1 MHCYCAGPSTGTLQ
15 YLDRQPVTTR
25 TDATHR
31 MVDPSRSVTSGVQP
45 LGRAMDRSFCHIQQQ
60 EGPAVH
66 ISITGSLGSLHW
78 CSVEPY
84 EPDGHC
90 VCLPTIQNH
99 PNSHSQIQTE
109 STTIILIALYRM
121 DTSWMPGLLQLLRD
135 RPIPIHDEHKPLKSF
150 IELMGESRPGQCLN
164 LHKRKLWKPYI
175 ASWDM
180 MSVDQKLWHQ
190 H

>member
-90 VCLPTIQNH
+90 VCLPTVQNH

-121 DTSWMPGLLQLLRD
+121 THHGCR
-135 RPIPIHDEHKPLKSF
+135 SF
-150 IELMGESRPGQCLN
+150 YNFYGT
-164 LHKRKLWKPYI
+164 
-175 ASWDM
+175 
-180 MSVDQKLWHQ
+180 DQFPFTTNTNHSSHSSNWWGSLDLDNA
-190 H
+190 